1 MLKKLLKRFVRPA
14 AAPLYVRVDALM
26 QPKLDQLNE
35 RIEQL
40 SIAHHGTAVTAASA
54 ASDAAALST
63 HLPAVLNAISS
74 QNAIA
79 RESRRNEHALKE
91 MLTSLASGVAEL
103 DRRLGEWSARD
114 QVHLQNLGRDLA
126 SLSQVLHERIA
137 TVERRGE
144 FIRKELMLEV
154 RYGGRSSGLEPG
166 VEAKI
171 VNPEKLDGDV
181 LRLNVGSGHIQLD
194 DFVNVDGR
202 ALDGIDVVADA
213 RQLPFDPDSV
223 DVIRSAHLLEHFP
236 SDELELVVLPH
247 WRALLK
253 PGGTLSAIVPDAE
266 ATISAYVD
274 GTITFDEL
282 RTVTFGDQEYEGD
295 FHFTMFSRQG
305 LVDALERAG
314 FRDVQVIE
322 AGRRNGLCYEMEFS
336 ARKPETS
343 SGKDP
348 A

>member
-1 MLKKLLKRFVRPA
+1 MLKKLLKWFARPA

-26 QPKLDQLNE
+26 QPKFDQLNE
-35 RIEQL
+35 RIELL
-40 SIAHHGTAVTAASA
+40 STAHHRTSVAAADAASE
-54 ASDAAALST
+54 AAALST

-74 QNAIA
+74 QNAVA
-79 RESRRNEHALKE
+79 RESRRNEQALKD
-91 MLTSLASGVAEL
+91 MLATLGTAVAEL
-103 DRRLGEWSARD
+103 DQRLAAWSAQD
-114 QVHLQNLGRDLA
+114 EFHLQNLGRDLA
-126 SLSQVLHERIA
+126 ALSEVLHERIA

-144 FIRKELMLEV
+144 FIRKELMLEI
-154 RYGGRSSGLEPG
+154 RYGGRSNGLTAE

-171 VNPEKLDGDV
+171 VNPEKLEGDV

-213 RQLPFDPDSV
+213 RHLPFDPDSV
-223 DVIRSAHLLEHFP
+223 DVLRSAHLLEHFP

-247 WRALLK
+247 WRAVLK

-274 GTITFDEL
+274 GVLTFDEL

-305 LVDALERAG
+305 LVDVLERAG
-314 FRDVQVIE
+314 FMDVRVIE
-322 AGRRNGLCYEMEFS
+322 SGRRNGLCYEMELT
-336 ARKPETS
+336 AKKPKASVDGER
-343 SGKDP
+343 